1 VLAGGGFQHSSGP
14 HAQRWFGV
22 TGVTWSSRR
31 TDATVPPG
39 ASPASK
45 SLERRAH
52 ANYRGA
58 FSLVVHTSRGEIRA
72 AVAPLSATIRSDGT
86 PEPIDPPH
94 GSAQQWDTAA
104 WIEQSAYP
112 ERPASGPSYIYGHAC
127 HYHVCPFT
135 RLRESRVG
143 DTITVRASAKPI
155 KYRVC
160 ATGVSSKAANLVVPT
175 CNSSTDLV
183 LVTCQYE
190 RGDTSTNNI
199 VVVATTVETREP
211 TN

>member
-1 VLAGGGFQHSSGP
+1 MP
-14 HAQRWFGV
+14 
-22 TGVTWSSRR
+22 WSSRS

-39 ASPASK
+39 ASSASK

-58 FSLVVHTSRGEIRA
+58 FSLDVHTSQGEIHA

-94 GSAQQWDTAA
+94 SSARQWDTAA

-112 ERPASGPSYIYGHAC
+112 ERPARGPSYIYGHAC

-135 RLRESRVG
+135 RLLNSRVG
-143 DTITVRASAKPI
+143 DTITVQTTAKPI
-155 KYRVC
+155 RYRVC
-160 ATGVSSKAANLVVPT
+160 ATGVSSKAGNLVVPT

-190 RGDTSTNNI
+190 HGDTSTNNL
-199 VVVATTVETREP
+199 VVVATMIETPNP
-211 TN
+211 TR